1 MEQEEEMEDPAK
13 FCEYSEEE
21 LKESWCSHLK
31 DDVGFLVY
39 TNQTDLLDDYCYKE
53 TSKIEEC
60 LTGNYT
66 NSTIATCDEER

>member
-13 FCEYSEEE
+13 FCEYSDEEYKD
-21 LKESWCSHLK
+21 LWCRHLK

-39 TNQTDLLDDYCYKE
+39 TNQTHRLDDYCYNV

-60 LTGNYT
+60 LTNNYT
-66 NSTIATCDEER
+66 NSAVATCDEER